1 MEFIFNSGLH
11 LSDSMEKS
19 LYCIERPAKT
29 SKVKANPLF
38 LIHGYGSDEND
49 LFSFAEG
56 IPEYYHIISLRAPYP
71 MQPYGNA
78 WYAINFDAEKG
89 KWSDLEQAK
98 ASRDLLHH
106 FIQEKCKEKQLDT
119 NKVCVLG
126 FSQGSILSYA
136 LALQYPGFYH
146 KFICLSGYVNEALA
160 EIKVDIEAYKNITIF
175 ASHGTQDQVIP
186 FDWAEKIPSQ
196 LHALK
201 IDHVF
206 KSYPVGHG
214 VSPQNFADLLEW
226 LK

>member
-1 MEFIFNSGLH
+1 M
-11 LSDSMEKS
+11 S

-29 SKVKANPLF
+29 SKVKAIPLF

-136 LALQYPGFYH
+136 WSCEGIFSAQSKGITWSCVP
-146 KFICLSGYVNEALA
+146 CEAK
-160 EIKVDIEAYKNITIF
+160 IVIF
-175 ASHGTQDQVIP
+175 LYASMSTLIS
-186 FDWAEKIPSQ
+186 AKASLI
-196 LHALK
+196 
-201 IDHVF
+201 
-206 KSYPVGHG
+206 
-214 VSPQNFADLLEW
+214 
-226 LK
+226 

>member
-1 MEFIFNSGLH
+1 MELIFNSGLR
-11 LSDSMEKS
+11 LSDNMYKP
-19 LYCIERPAKT
+19 LYCIERPAKS
-29 SKVKANPLF
+29 SKTKAIPLF

-56 IPEYYHIISLRAPYP
+56 IPEQYHIISVRAPYP
-71 MQPYGNA
+71 MEPYGNA

-89 KWSDLEQAK
+89 KWSDLEEAK
-98 ASRDLLHH
+98 ISRDLLHH
-106 FIQEKCKEKQLDT
+106 FIQEKCAENQLDI
-119 NKVCVLG
+119 NKICVLG
-126 FSQGSILSYA
+126 FSQGSVLSYA
-136 LALQYPGFYH
+136 LAFQYPEFYH
-146 KFICLSGYVNEALA
+146 KFICLSGYINEELA
-160 EIKVDIEAYKNITIF
+160 EIKADIEGYRNIHVF